1 MADDLQRLIVS
12 LEARINQYERN
23 MARAER
29 NSDRRL
35 GNIERRFQRANKNI
49 STSLSR
55 FVGPAAAGLVSA
67 ATLRS
72 LTQLADA
79 NTRVQNA
86 LKVTGAE
93 GEKLRQVYDGL
104 FASAQRNAAPLE
116 SLVELYSRAS
126 LVQGELKVS
135 TEELLKFTDNV
146 ALALRA
152 QGGSAESARGALL
165 QLSQAL
171 GSGIVRAEEF
181 NSLLEGAPAI
191 TQAVAAGLE
200 EAGGSVAKLRSLVV
214 DGKVSSQAFFRAFE
228 AGAQILEDRV
238 ASAELTV
245 SQGFVRLQNVLIDT
259 VGKLDDSTGASNK
272 AGAALGR
279 MATAVEGLGDFL
291 ARAADGPLGD
301 FIAGIAEADRL
312 AKSFLEKLAKIS
324 LNDEAFSAIGNFLA
338 PAELSETDKLLQER
352 IDLIEKLETMQLTPN
367 AKKLGFADT
376 LAAERD
382 EVQRRIEE
390 INSLVSSGPKTRPVV
405 GPRNSSSAV
414 PSPAAKPSTAVS
426 PVSLDDYKVDPT
438 GGAKGSRARADAYA
452 REVEQLK
459 ARTDALNSETQI
471 LGRMGPLQTDYGF
484 AIEKARAARELLTA
498 AEQQGLE
505 VTPQLQTQIDQL
517 ATGYANAHVEAQ
529 RLAEGQ
535 QSAQQMVQEF
545 ASSGQSA
552 LKGFI
557 SDLRSGTDGADAL
570 ANALSRVGDRLLDLA
585 LNQGFSLL
593 GGGLGGGVG
602 RSGLLGGAIIPGILH
617 SGGMAGRDGYGHGR
631 AFSSSL
637 WKNAPRYHGGTD
649 GAGLKPDEVPAVLL
663 RGERVIP
670 RGGQASGA
678 SVSVQQYF
686 TISGTVSD
694 RDVQRMMQQNKGETI
709 AAVKSALPSWQ
720 SRRQSDGALA

>member
-49 STSLSR
+49 SASLSR

-79 NTRVQNA
+79 STRVQNA

-259 VGKLDDSTGASNK
+259 VGKLDDLTGASNK
-272 AGAALGR
+272 AGPRSGGWLRLWKGSATSSRVRQMARWVTSLPALPRLIGSQSH
-279 MATAVEGLGDFL
+279 FL
-291 ARAADGPLGD
+291 
-301 FIAGIAEADRL
+301 
-312 AKSFLEKLAKIS
+312 KSWPRSPSMMRPSVPSAIS
-324 LNDEAFSAIGNFLA
+324 L
-338 PAELSETDKLLQER
+338 P
-352 IDLIEKLETMQLTPN
+352 
-367 AKKLGFADT
+367 
-376 LAAERD
+376 
-382 EVQRRIEE
+382 
-390 INSLVSSGPKTRPVV
+390 
-405 GPRNSSSAV
+405 
-414 PSPAAKPSTAVS
+414 
-426 PVSLDDYKVDPT
+426 
-438 GGAKGSRARADAYA
+438 
-452 REVEQLK
+452 
-459 ARTDALNSETQI
+459 
-471 LGRMGPLQTDYGF
+471 
-484 AIEKARAARELLTA
+484 
-498 AEQQGLE
+498 
-505 VTPQLQTQIDQL
+505 
-517 ATGYANAHVEAQ
+517 
-529 RLAEGQ
+529 
-535 QSAQQMVQEF
+535 
-545 ASSGQSA
+545 
-552 LKGFI
+552 
-557 SDLRSGTDGADAL
+557 LRSFPKPT
-570 ANALSRVGDRLLDLA
+570 NCCK
-585 LNQGFSLL
+585 
-593 GGGLGGGVG
+593 
-602 RSGLLGGAIIPGILH
+602 SG
-617 SGGMAGRDGYGHGR
+617 S
-631 AFSSSL
+631 
-637 WKNAPRYHGGTD
+637 T
-649 GAGLKPDEVPAVLL
+649 
-663 RGERVIP
+663 
-670 RGGQASGA
+670 
-678 SVSVQQYF
+678 
-686 TISGTVSD
+686 
-694 RDVQRMMQQNKGETI
+694 
-709 AAVKSALPSWQ
+709 
-720 SRRQSDGALA
+720 

>member
-1 MADDLQRLIVS
+1 
-12 LEARINQYERN
+12 
-23 MARAER
+23 
-29 NSDRRL
+29 
-35 GNIERRFQRANKNI
+35 
-49 STSLSR
+49 
-55 FVGPAAAGLVSA
+55 
-67 ATLRS
+67 
-72 LTQLADA
+72 
-79 NTRVQNA
+79 
-86 LKVTGAE
+86 
-93 GEKLRQVYDGL
+93 
-104 FASAQRNAAPLE
+104 
-116 SLVELYSRAS
+116 
-126 LVQGELKVS
+126 
-135 TEELLKFTDNV
+135 
-146 ALALRA
+146 
-152 QGGSAESARGALL
+152 
-165 QLSQAL
+165 
-171 GSGIVRAEEF
+171 
-181 NSLLEGAPAI
+181 
-191 TQAVAAGLE
+191 
-200 EAGGSVAKLRSLVV
+200 
-214 DGKVSSQAFFRAFE
+214 
-228 AGAQILEDRV
+228 
-238 ASAELTV
+238 
-245 SQGFVRLQNVLIDT
+245 
-259 VGKLDDSTGASNK
+259 
-272 AGAALGR
+272 
-279 MATAVEGLGDFL
+279 
-291 ARAADGPLGD
+291 
-301 FIAGIAEADRL
+301 
-312 AKSFLEKLAKIS
+312 
-324 LNDEAFSAIGNFLA
+324 
-338 PAELSETDKLLQER
+338 
-352 IDLIEKLETMQLTPN
+352 MQLTPN

-405 GPRNSSSAV
+405 GPRNSSSAAPV
-414 PSPAAKPSTAVS
+414 PGSKPSKAVS
-426 PVSLDDYKVDPT
+426 PVSLGDYPIDPT

-593 GGGLGGGVG
+593 GGGLGGGW
-602 RSGLLGGAIIPGILH
+602 GAGFAWRCNHPRH
-617 SGGMAGRDGYGHGR
+617 SPFRGMAGRDGYGHGR

-670 RGGQASGA
+670 RGAQASGA